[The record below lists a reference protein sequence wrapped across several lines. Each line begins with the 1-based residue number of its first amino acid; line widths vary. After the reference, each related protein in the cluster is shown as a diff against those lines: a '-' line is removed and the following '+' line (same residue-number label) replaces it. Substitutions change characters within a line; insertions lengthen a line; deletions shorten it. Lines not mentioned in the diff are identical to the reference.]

1 SNSAAAGGALR
12 TLEGTVLLA
21 FAANL
26 GSCTITRAKLRS
38 VVEGLNLAWNSG
50 YRRVAVQ
57 VDSLCAVQLL
67 SNPAESEHQHAS
79 IIAQFLQLKQRDWT
93 IELQH
98 IYREA
103 NFLADFLA
111 NRGHSLPF
119 GTHTISPDDPGIA
132 TWSAYD
138 VERSSRV

>member
-1 SNSAAAGGALR
+1 
-12 TLEGTVLLA
+12 VLLA

-26 GSCTITRAKLRS
+26 GSYTITRAELRS
-38 VVEGLNLAWNSG
+38 VVEGLNLAWSSG
-50 YRRVAVQ
+50 FRRVAVQ

-67 SNPAESEHQHAS
+67 SNLAGSDHQHAS
-79 IIAQFLQLKQRDWT
+79 IIAQFLELKQRDWT
-93 IELQH
+93 IDLQH

-103 NFLADFLA
+103 NFLADYLA

-132 TWSAYD
+132 SWSAYD
-138 VERSSRV
+138 VERSSRVRLVRVSV